1 MTYEQLL
8 LNSIKLSIKSIKE
21 NLCQGYITKQDH
33 FSLINEIDRIKMDVE
48 LLIKLEEKKWTI
60 LKNTLR

>member
-48 LLIKLEEKKWTI
+48 LLIKLEEKK
-60 LKNTLR
+60 